1 MKIRAWWS
9 SPNCQHN
16 NRLWLQTSVFGSAL
30 SVLSFP
36 SPPPAVKH
44 KKALL
49 CNKWSL
55 GKGRTQKITALWES
69 TNQRKDKNQLKRLKD
84 EIVAVGNQR
93 FCWIPLVQGTFHSQG
108 GFWVSS
114 KVWDQRLVGTK
125 QNVWPACRPFDCF
138 PPCCQVQSSCPDY
151 CLLLLFGGCVN
162 FSGQG

>member
-1 MKIRAWWS
+1 MKIKAWS

-16 NRLWLQTSVFGSAL
+16 NPMWLQTSVFGSAL

-69 TNQRKDKNQLKRLKD
+69 TNQRKDKKQLKSLKLWLKD
-84 EIVAVGNQR
+84 EMVAVGNQR
-93 FCWIPLVQGTFHSQG
+93 LCSIPLVQGTFHSQG

-114 KVWDQRLVGTK
+114 KVWDQRLMGTNK
-125 QNVWPACRPFDCF
+125 MFDQHVDRLIAF
-138 PPCCQVQSSCPDY
+138 LLVAKSSLVVLIIVYYCCLV
-151 CLLLLFGGCVN
+151 VV
-162 FSGQG
+162 